1 MNNQWSSAALIYGA
15 GRHRPRR
22 RAETAADRL
31 GPVPTV
37 RPPRPDPAR
46 PTRPA
51 PRSRRARRPRPE
63 ARVVWLRAAL
73 CAAVV
78 TLALLAAMGMGA
90 GADEPEPPAVAY
102 VVAPSDTLW
111 SIAADRASPGS
122 DLRKLVAGIREANGM
137 TDSNLRAGRTI
148 VVPMG
153 AG

>member
-1 MNNQWSSAALIYGA
+1 MNNQWSSSAVIYGA

-46 PTRPA
+46 PT
-51 PRSRRARRPRPE
+51 PRGRRGRRPRPE

-111 SIAADRASPGS
+111 SIAAGHASPGS
-122 DLRKLVAGIREANGM
+122 DLRELVAGIREANGM

-148 VVPMG
+148 VVPRG

>member
-1 MNNQWSSAALIYGA
+1 MNNQWSSSALIYGA

-37 RPPRPDPAR
+37 RPPRPVPGRPAR
-46 PTRPA
+46 PAPPGRPTRG
-51 PRSRRARRPRPE
+51 RRPG
-63 ARVVWLRAAL
+63 ARVILLRAAV

-78 TLALLAAMGMGA
+78 TLALLVAMGMGA

-111 SIAADRASPGS
+111 SIAADRAPAGS
-122 DLRKLVAGIREANGM
+122 DLRDLVAGIREANGM
-137 TDSNLRAGRTI
+137 TGANLRAGRVILIPT
-148 VVPMG
+148 G